1 MRRLIFLAFL
11 VIVVISVLAI
21 QPTNAQTPTP
31 TPTSDCKPS
40 TVISRAT
47 ALRTSGDPRR
57 DLELLNNLM
66 ADIQAL
72 NVSCN
77 GLRFSGRGNKVL
89 GPFALPVALYR
100 VTARTTGDLSVDF
113 QSVSRGDC
121 GTGSVGSS
129 KINLLSLSR
138 GQGDNGAEAAM
149 DIRFDCKAVF
159 ITSNSRD
166 TWTLTVE
173 PLSLP

>member
-1 MRRLIFLAFL
+1 MRRLIFLAFF
-11 VIVVISVLAI
+11 VIVVISVLAV

-31 TPTSDCKPS
+31 TQNAPDCKPS
-40 TVISRAT
+40 TVISKAA

-57 DLELLNNLM
+57 DLELLNTLM
-66 ADIQAL
+66 ADIQAM

-77 GLRFSGRGNKVL
+77 GLRFNGRGNKVL
-89 GPFALPVALYR
+89 GPFTLPVALYR
-100 VTARTTGDLSVDF
+100 VTARTTGDLTVDL
-113 QSVSRGDC
+113 QSVARGDC
-121 GTGSVGSS
+121 GTGGN
-129 KINLLSLSR
+129 KITLLTLNR
-138 GQGDNGAEAAM
+138 GQGDNGAEAAL

-159 ITSNSRD
+159 VTSNSRD